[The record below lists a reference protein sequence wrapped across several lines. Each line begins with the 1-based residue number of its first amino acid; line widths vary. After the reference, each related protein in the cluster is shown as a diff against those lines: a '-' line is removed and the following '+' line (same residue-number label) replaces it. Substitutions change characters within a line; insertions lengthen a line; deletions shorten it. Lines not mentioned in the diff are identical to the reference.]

1 MYGTGQLDPYLF
13 VSGIAAGFVIAFPVG
28 PVGVLCIRKALAH
41 GRGAAF
47 VAGLGAAVAD
57 TFYGAVAALGI
68 SVVLD
73 FIIGHQDTLCIV
85 GGIVLILIGLQTVRA
100 HPDLGTEPTNGA
112 GLIKDFVSTFLIT
125 LTNPATI
132 LAFLS
137 VFATIGAFHAKRS
150 VYESWVLVLGVF
162 LGSALWWL
170 VLSGA
175 VSAVRSRFTQ
185 KWLTWTNRV
194 SGILL
199 ILSGLGV
206 LVSMLFP

>member
-1 MYGTGQLDPYLF
+1 MDSYLF

-28 PVGVLCIRKALAH
+28 PVGVLCIRKALAD

-68 SVVLD
+68 SVILD
-73 FIIGHQDTLCIV
+73 FIIGHQYSLRAV
-85 GGIVLILIGLQTVRA
+85 GGVVLTLIGLQTFRSRPV
-100 HPDLGTEPTNGA
+100 LGCAPAKGA
-112 GLIKDFVSTFLIT
+112 GLVKDFVSTFLIT

-137 VFATIGAFHAKRS
+137 VFATVGAFHAKRS
-150 VYESWVLVLGVF
+150 VYESWVLILGVF

-175 VSAVRSRFTQ
+175 VSAVRSRFSQ
-185 KWLTWTNRV
+185 VWLTWTNRV

-199 ILSGLGV
+199 VVSGLAV
-206 LVSMLFP
+206 LGSLLF